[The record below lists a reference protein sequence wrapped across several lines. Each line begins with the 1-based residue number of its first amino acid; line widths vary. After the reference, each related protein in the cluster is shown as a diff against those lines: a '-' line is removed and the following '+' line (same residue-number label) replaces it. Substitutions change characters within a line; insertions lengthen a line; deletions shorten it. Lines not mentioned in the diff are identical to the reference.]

1 MFIYIVQNHTVACIR
16 EKPQQ
21 SNKSYE
27 AHATLTFQSNQNRR
41 ESHGFPKIFIQKT
54 YTTQAIGYKMLMLP
68 SYMQS
73 VEAKV

>member
-1 MFIYIVQNHTVACIR
+1 MFIYIVHNHTVACIR

-41 ESHGFPKIFIQKT
+41 ESQNVYSKNIHNT
-54 YTTQAIGYKMLMLP
+54 GYRL
-68 SYMQS
+68 
-73 VEAKV
+73 